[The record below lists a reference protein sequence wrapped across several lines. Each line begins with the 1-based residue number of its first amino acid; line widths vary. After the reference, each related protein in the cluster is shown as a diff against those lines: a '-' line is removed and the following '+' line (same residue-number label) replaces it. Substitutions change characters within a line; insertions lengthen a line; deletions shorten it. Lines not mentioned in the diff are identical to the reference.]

1 MRASALAAAFTG
13 HSLGG
18 GLASSSGTVA
28 GHRFT
33 TFNAAGVHE
42 NTVTRFTNGDLSND
56 DAHPL
61 GRRYYT
67 RKDPLTYVQTDI
79 GSALLYK
86 ALIET
91 PILSN
96 LLLEYTVP
104 SYVMTGGRLRPALG
118 AEVVEL
124 QNLAWQTAD
133 DRQLNRTRD
142 AGWVGGHG
150 SMTVVQSIEAE
161 KEASIHALQNMSRAS
176 VYNLRK
182 RGNPTLRDADLRW
195 IYEQPVWETW

>member
-42 NTVTRFTNGDLSND
+42 NTITRFTNGDLSND

-67 RKDPLTYVQTDI
+67 RKDPLTYVQTEA
-79 GSALLYK
+79 GSENLYSALLTIPGLNEI
-86 ALIET
+86 AWRSAGI
-91 PILSN
+91 
-96 LLLEYTVP
+96 
-104 SYVMTGGRLRPALG
+104 TGGRLRPALG
-118 AEVVEL
+118 AEVIEL
-124 QNLAWQTAD
+124 QNLAWQTAE

-142 AGWVGGHG
+142 AGWLGGHG
-150 SMTVVQSIEAE
+150 SMTVVQGIEAE
-161 KEASIHALQNMSRAS
+161 KEASIHVLQNASRAS
-176 VYNLRK
+176 VYNLHR
-182 RGNPTLRDADLRW
+182 RGNPALRDADLRW
-195 IYEQPVWETW
+195 IYEQPVWESW